1 MVPRVVLVEA
11 ALIDVD
17 NRDVPAIAA
26 HDSRTEPV
34 VCGQVPPATII
45 AMADVG
51 AYVGNLE
58 PWNILRA
65 KEARVPDV
73 KLVEVEDA
81 RMNLKLS
88 DERVALLTPSA
99 RKH

>member
-34 VCGQVPPATII
+34 VCGQVPLAMII
-45 AMADVG
+45 AIADG
-51 AYVGNLE
+51 GTNVGNLE
-58 PWNILRA
+58 PWNILRTE
-65 KEARVPDV
+65 EARVSDV
-73 KLVEVEDA
+73 KLVEVENP
-81 RMNLKLS
+81 RMNLKLP
-88 DERVALLTPSA
+88 DERVALFTPST
-99 RKH
+99 RNY